1 VQVDKETMMGKK
13 SKAWA
18 HIIALITIIVWGST
32 FIASRFML
40 DYFTPLQVMTMRFI
54 IAYIVLLLMK
64 PRFKKI
70 IWKDELIFLLMGLT
84 GCSIYFLAENTA
96 LTITSTSNV
105 SIIVASSP
113 ILTALLAHIFT
124 KDEKLKINTIA
135 GFIIAFIGVAFVVFN
150 GTFILK
156 LNPIG
161 DLLAFI
167 SALSWAIYSLILKNV
182 VNRYDN
188 ILLIRKVMFYGLLTA
203 FPFLLL
209 EKKPFNLE
217 ALANPKLLISILFLG
232 VVGSGLCYLIWNLS
246 VRKLGIVTTNS
257 YIYVIPFVT
266 MILAAILLKEQI
278 TIIGIL
284 GAILIILGVVITSS
298 PKNSFHK

>member
-1 VQVDKETMMGKK
+1 MV
-13 SKAWA
+13 
-18 HIIALITIIVWGST
+18 
-32 FIASRFML
+32 
-40 DYFTPLQVMTMRFI
+40 
-54 IAYIVLLLMK
+54 
-64 PRFKKI
+64 
-70 IWKDELIFLLMGLT
+70 LT

-96 LTITSTSNV
+96 LTITSASNV

-188 ILLIRKVMFYGLLTA
+188 IILIRKVMFYGLLTS

-232 VVGSGLCYLIWNLS
+232 VVGSGLCYLIWKPVS
-246 VRKLGIVTTNS
+246 
-257 YIYVIPFVT
+257 
-266 MILAAILLKEQI
+266 
-278 TIIGIL
+278 
-284 GAILIILGVVITSS
+284 
-298 PKNSFHK
+298 